1 MPASF
6 LRFFGAGR
14 APLPP
19 EVGAVPV
26 VVSELISQPISA

>member
-1 MPASF
+1 
-6 LRFFGAGR
+6 LREAR